1 MSFKNKIQQYIS
13 KKSKKKARAKK
24 LNALKKQS
32 NKDSERVFTLNSFW
46 VERLPIFAALFLF
59 AFGMGL
65 IADGKKIY
73 SHQLKLS
80 QRVDYK
86 ATLNAN

>member
-1 MSFKNKIQQYIS
+1 MNLKNKIQQIIS
-13 KKSKKKARAKK
+13 KKIKTKRNTKSLKSTSTTKSST
-24 LNALKKQS
+24 NAFWA
-32 NKDSERVFTLNSFW
+32 ERFPL
-46 VERLPIFAALFLF
+46 FAALFFF

-65 IADGKKIY
+65 ISDGKKMY

-86 ATLNAN
+86 ATLNPYN